1 MTDYVQHTLTKAEK
15 EARRAERLRQQEQER
30 QSKIA
35 AIPDQIHGIPV
46 VEVSYTAVS
55 KKRVKEMRREFTGLR
70 KAFLKEL
77 AATQTDALKQMG
89 LSDRMIALLA
99 KGDTPN
105 GFNVHHKMP
114 LAGGGKNEFS
124 NFILIKNDPY
134 HTDIHKVSDLQISKM
149 KEGETQTVKIPM
161 PQGSVFI
168 PPEKQQ
174 NQTITKAPAPVAL
187 LQKLQKG
194 R

>member
-1 MTDYVQHTLTKAEK
+1 MADYIQHTLTKAEK
-15 EARRAERLRQQEQER
+15 EARRAERLRQQELER
-30 QSKIA
+30 QTKIA
-35 AIPDQIHGIPV
+35 ALPDQVHGIPV
-46 VEVSYTAVS
+46 VEVSYTAVD
-55 KKRVKEMRREFTGLR
+55 KKHVKEMRHEFTGMR
-70 KAFLKEL
+70 RAFLKEL

-89 LSDRMIALLA
+89 FSDNMIGLLA
-99 KGDTPN
+99 KGESPK

-134 HTDIHKVSDLQISKM
+134 HTDIHKVSDLQIAKM
-149 KEGETQTVKIPM
+149 NAGETKIVKIPM

-174 NQTITKAPAPVAL
+174 SQTAVKTPVSMAL
-187 LQKLQKG
+187 LQKMQKA